1 MATVANAPSQS
12 EIEVGHATFRDDLP
26 VWFGH
31 FGDDSW
37 SCREKS
43 SPDYL
48 GDIAMSIMWSDFYE
62 GRGPRARSIAHLT
75 NRDFCLTFEI
85 VHDFK
90 IAAYIHGHFPI
101 LISGARRKLEKLDPV
116 TVRGRILELA
126 HFFSLVMMN
135 AELRGHPPITRLGD
149 ISLQLVI
156 DTIYEYPGRA
166 EHLRRALRLISDPV
180 VQKNL
185 SAPLQWTLVDIDKTS
200 IKWAKS
206 EPRDGAGPLTDAQFL
221 FLLNHSIA
229 AIAQFKKLAAIEIH
243 DIECRAVANKAKG
256 PLCPPNSID
265 LSPSLNNATDADFHE
280 KFGVPKF
287 DAKFIIA
294 EAHTSAML
302 VILLLSGMRISA
314 SRRLVRG
321 CLVEEQGYWFLKS
334 NEVKQKPKDAPA
346 AEGWLAIDITR
357 DAYDVLMFTSE
368 RTGNNY
374 LFSTPHTNQNRTNAS
389 YRSGTL
395 DMKYNRWI
403 QLIDEQR
410 LFEGFSFGVHQ
421 CRETLVAQLANQG
434 VRLPFISM
442 QLKHFHSQ
450 FHLMPN
456 PVTAGY
462 GNYRR
467 ELMTSVTNRLAQANE
482 NALSDVYGEH
492 AKFAGGGAAAHK
504 ARIDTFFSGMGLFG
518 KDRELYIS
526 DMARRGINI
535 MSTSI
540 GVCTQN
546 FLVPREDKPPCYGD
560 FSCQPSCS
568 SHVMTQRAA
577 TVLRGRRAHAA
588 AQADQEKHPGFK
600 VIYLGLVKELDAHID
615 SLKDE
620 NEGLPNE

>member
-1 MATVANAPSQS
+1 MAAVAHSPSQS
-12 EIEVGHATFRDDLP
+12 EIEAGHAMFRDDLP
-26 VWFGH
+26 VWFGY

-37 SCREKS
+37 LCREKS

-48 GDIAMSIMWSDFYE
+48 GDIATSIIWTDFYE
-62 GRGPRARSIAHLT
+62 GRGPRAQRIAHLT
-75 NRDFCLTFEI
+75 DRDYCLTFEI
-85 VHDFK
+85 VRDFK

-101 LISGARRKLEKLDPV
+101 LIANAKRKLKKLDPM
-116 TVRGRILELA
+116 TVRSRILELA
-126 HFFSLVMMN
+126 HFFSLVLMN
-135 AELRGHPPITRLGD
+135 AELHGHPPITHLSD

-166 EHLRRALRLISDPV
+166 EHLRRALRLISDPA

-200 IKWAKS
+200 IRWGKT
-206 EPRDGAGPLTDAQFL
+206 EPRGGTGPLTDAQFL

-229 AIAQFKKLAAIEIH
+229 AIAQFKKLAAVEIH
-243 DIECRAVANKAKG
+243 DIECRALANKEHG
-256 PLCPPNSID
+256 PLCGFDSTD
-265 LSPSLNNATDADFHE
+265 FFSLLDSATEAEFQ
-280 KFGVPKF
+280 KIFSVSKVN
-287 DAKFIIA
+287 AKFILS

-302 VILLLSGMRISA
+302 VILLLTGMRVSA
-314 SRRLVRG
+314 TRRILRG
-321 CLVEEQGYWFLKS
+321 CLVEEQGYWFIKS

-346 AEGWLAIDITR
+346 VEGWLAIDITR

-368 RTGNNY
+368 RTGNDY
-374 LFSTPHTNQNRTNAS
+374 LFSTPHVNYNDTNLS
-389 YRSGTL
+389 YRGGAL
-395 DMKYNRWI
+395 DQKYNRWI
-403 QLIDEQR
+403 KRIDKLQ
-410 LFEGFSFGVHQ
+410 LFEGVSFGVHQ

-450 FHLMPN
+450 FNLMPN
-456 PVTAGY
+456 SVTAEY
-462 GNYRR
+462 GNYRKD
-467 ELMTSVTNRLAQANE
+467 LMTSVTNRLARANE
-482 NALSDVYGEH
+482 NALSDVYGTH

-518 KDRELYIS
+518 EDRELYIK

-540 GVCTQN
+540 GICTQN
-546 FLVPREDKPPCYGD
+546 FLVPSQESPPCYGD

-577 TVLRGRRAHAA
+577 RVLRGRRAHAA

-600 VIYLGLVKELDAHID
+600 VIYLGLVRELDAHID
-615 SLKDE
+615 SLREE
-620 NEGLPNE
+620 NEGQND